1 MTGQEINDIKGSEKE
16 KCLNYFEN
24 RKKLHSLMIKKT
36 KLE

>member
-1 MTGQEINDIKGSEKE
+1 MITEEINDNKISEKD

-24 RKKLHSLMIKKT
+24 KKKLHSLMIKKT